1 MPRETLQSDFEL
13 VPGRPVP
20 LRQAAKYLNRNE
32 RTIRNLEKSGKVR
45 LIRIGSGVFVPYDE
59 LRRLSEHGSQIAPEP
74 PVPITS

>member
-1 MPRETLQSDFEL
+1 MPSETLQSDFDL

-20 LRQAAKYLNRNE
+20 LRFAAKYLNRNE

-59 LRRLSEHGSQIAPEP
+59 LRRLSEHGNQTPGP
-74 PVPITS
+74 PVPFAS